1 MTTPTGTIKASDINT
16 ELKRSSTAN
25 IRMGEADVR
34 ALARVPSGTIRM
46 SDLRG
51 KSIVTG
57 AAADVF
63 ASANP
68 GSTAKAGLWWGNN
81 GVLQTIENDVFL
93 GRFSN
98 FWSFVFDNSL
108 GNDYQL
114 NVAQTGGSGGVLT
127 SDFSLNTWVNLSTA
141 KRMDLAQSSS
151 GFVSRTFTAQ
161 IREASTS
168 TVVASTSFSLSA
180 EIVF

>member
-1 MTTPTGTIKASDINT
+1 MATPTGTIKASDVNT
-16 ELKRSSTAN
+16 ELRRSSTAN

-34 ALARVPSGTIRM
+34 SLARVSSGTIRM

-57 AAADVF
+57 AATSVF
-63 ASANP
+63 ASASP
-68 GSTAKAGLWWGNN
+68 GGTAKAGIWWGEN
-81 GVLQTIENDVFL
+81 GVLQTVENDVFQ
-93 GRFSN
+93 GQFSDL
-98 FWSFVFDNSL
+98 WSFVFNSSL

-141 KRMDLAQSSS
+141 KRMDLAQSST

-161 IREASTS
+161 IRESSTL
-168 TVVASTSFSLSA
+168 TVVASTSFTLSA